1 MRLRLVLAVLAGM
14 VAFSQPAGAQ
24 FANDDVGGI
33 PTETQDRIKAGDQ
46 TNAALNWLGVL
57 GLLGL
62 LGLRKGHDEDSYHPS
77 DIE

>member
-1 MRLRLVLAVLAGM
+1 MRLRLVLAVLAGA
-14 VAFSQPAGAQ
+14 VAFSQPSSAQ
-24 FANDDVGGI
+24 FTNDDVGGI
-33 PTETQDRIKAGDQ
+33 PTETQERLRAGDQ
-46 TNAALNWLGVL
+46 TTAALNWLGVL

>member
-1 MRLRLVLAVLAGM
+1 MRMRLVLAVLAGT
-14 VAFSQPAGAQ
+14 VAFSQPVGAQ
-24 FANDDVGGI
+24 IANDDVGGVR
-33 PTETQDRIKAGDQ
+33 TETQDRIRAGDQ
-46 TNAALNWLGVL
+46 TNAALNWLGIL